1 MTIFMFNFIVAQCV
15 KGRKEGLWNFQ
26 LFFFLKEIGKK
37 SFIAESTFSV
47 KGRKGKRKRRKRREG
62 RQCTSRI

>member
-26 LFFFLKEIGKK
+26 LVFFFFLREIGKK

-47 KGRKGKRKRRKRREG
+47 KGRKGKRKRRKRKEG
-62 RQCTSRI
+62 R